1 MFLDSKRRFIN
12 QHSRLFCKE
21 EMHMLLNELMK
32 SPGQLTTAQLG
43 FNAGEVRLGTNELR
57 L

>member
-1 MFLDSKRRFIN
+1 MFLDSKRFIS

-43 FNAGEVRLGTNELR
+43 FNAGQVRLGTNELR